1 MHQSIN
7 KKKIYFY
14 LVSFLF
20 ISTIFNNNLIS
31 NLKDVF
37 KVREVKVEN
46 VKKEINDN
54 ILSNTNFL
62 LGENIFFVNKNF
74 LLEKFDKLNFIESI
88 SIKKKYPSII
98 NIQTKQTNLIAIT
111 YLDQKK
117 YFIGQNGKFIIAKQI
132 SNKKKLPTI
141 FGKFKPDDY
150 IFLQRELLSQK
161 IDLNEITRYYFHKN
175 KRWDLYFAN
184 NIIIQ
189 LPNKNISEAINL
201 FKKFTLKNNIL
212 KTLTK
217 LNEYGEVLLEKYITG
232 REIQVA
238 ILENKVLG
246 AIELRPTRKFYDYQA
261 KYNPKARTEHI
272 IPVEI
277 SKRKYQ
283 ELTKIALKA
292 HKILKC
298 RGVTRS
304 DFRYYKNSFYL
315 LETNTQPGMTS
326 LSLVPE
332 IANFNNITFKNL
344 IIKILEDAS
353 INK

>member
-1 MHQSIN
+1 MKKILILAGGYSKEKEVSIQTAKSVYSELKKDKKYKIKVVNPDGKFVQELRNFNPNIVLNLLHGRYGEDGYIQAILESEKVKYTHSGVLSSSLAIDKELSKKIFIKNNILTPKYLKFSYRNNIN
-7 KKKIYFY
+7 KIKLINNLQKKIGFP
-14 LVSFLF
+14 LV
-20 ISTIFNNNLIS
+20 
-31 NLKDVF
+31 
-37 KVREVKVEN
+37 VK
-46 VKKEINDN
+46 
-54 ILSNTNFL
+54 
-62 LGENIFFVNKNF
+62 
-74 LLEKFDKLNFIESI
+74 
-88 SIKKKYPSII
+88 P
-98 NIQTKQTNLIAIT
+98 
-111 YLDQKK
+111 
-117 YFIGQNGKFIIAKQI
+117 
-132 SNKKKLPTI
+132 
-141 FGKFKPDDY
+141 
-150 IFLQRELLSQK
+150 
-161 IDLNEITRYYFHKN
+161 LNEGSSVNVFICN
-175 KRWDLYFAN
+175 
-184 NIIIQ
+184 
-189 LPNKNISEAINL
+189 
-201 FKKFTLKNNIL
+201 KNNIL

-217 LNEYGEVLLEKYITG
+217 LNEYGEVLLEKYIPG

-238 ILENKVLG
+238 ILENRVLG
-246 AIELRPTRKFYDYQA
+246 AIELSPARKFYDYEA

-292 HKILKC
+292 HKILNC